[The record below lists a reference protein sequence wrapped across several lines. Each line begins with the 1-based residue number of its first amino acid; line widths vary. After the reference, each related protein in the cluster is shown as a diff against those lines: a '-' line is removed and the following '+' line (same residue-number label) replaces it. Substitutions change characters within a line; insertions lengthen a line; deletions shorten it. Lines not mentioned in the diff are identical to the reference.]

1 MKINLL
7 ARKYFSITLNLL
19 NLAPPFWLKNFQY
32 FVAVDYHYFT
42 DNIISDPAIEV
53 DRLILDEQLE
63 FISRNMNLINPK
75 SFDHKAFF
83 LSKPIN
89 LLF

>member
-83 LSKPIN
+83 VVNQSSP
-89 LLF
+89 LF